1 MYRLAKKTRKGLAIG
16 RVEYS
21 TLAEARKRQ
30 QVLREMGNKLGE
42 MGNKLVIVEGYSGV
56 IVK

>member
-1 MYRLAKKTRKGLAIG
+1 MYRLAKKTRRGLSIG
-16 RVEYS
+16 RKEYS
-21 TLAEARKRQ
+21 TLAEARERQ
-30 QVLREMGNKLGE
+30 QVLKE